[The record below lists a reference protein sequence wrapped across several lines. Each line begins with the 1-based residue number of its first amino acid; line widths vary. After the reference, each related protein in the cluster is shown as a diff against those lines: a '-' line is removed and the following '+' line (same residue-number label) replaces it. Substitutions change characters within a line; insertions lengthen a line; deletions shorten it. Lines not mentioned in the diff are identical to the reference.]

1 MQGAVQLVTDY
12 SREVVAS
19 LLTKDKDIDIV
30 VPRGGKELIQHIKQN
45 STIPV
50 IAHDEGICHLYIDK
64 EANSEMASTVTLNAK
79 TQRPG
84 VCNTIETLV
93 IHKDFSQK
101 RELLNGLSDAGIEL
115 RLDDNLSNLSPKGN
129 TKAATAKDWDT
140 EYHDMIIS
148 VKQVNS
154 LKEAINFVNSHS
166 SGHTD
171 GIITNNLIRARQFEQ
186 EVDTSCIAINVSTR
200 YHDGSMFGMGGEVGT
215 STQKLHVRGTMVLED
230 LTTTKFVL
238 TGNGQIRT

>member
-1 MQGAVQLVTDY
+1 ML
-12 SREVVAS
+12 
-19 LLTKDKDIDIV
+19 
-30 VPRGGKELIQHIKQN
+30 
-45 STIPV
+45 
-50 IAHDEGICHLYIDK
+50 
-64 EANSEMASTVTLNAK
+64 K

-101 RELLNGLSDAGIEL
+101 RELLNGLSDAGVEL

-171 GIITNNLIRARQFEQ
+171 GIITNNLIRAKQFEQ

-230 LTTTKFVL
+230 LTTTKICPHWQW
-238 TGNGQIRT
+238 TN